1 MGEPKIIETSTHKAR
16 EWLAEMAAE
25 LGTDD
30 RHYAYR
36 ALRAYLH
43 AVRDRIGVE
52 EAAQLAAQLPL
63 LVRGIYYD
71 GWVPAR
77 TPTGHHTVDEFLSE
91 VAEEAQLAGETEASL
106 VCRAGSAVLR
116 RHVSEGEI
124 GDVVAVLP
132 ESLRPLLA
140 A

>member
-1 MGEPKIIETSTHKAR
+1 MSEPKIIETSMHKAR
-16 EWLAEMAAE
+16 EWLAEMATE

-43 AVRDRIGVE
+43 AVRDRISVE
-52 EAAQLAAQLPL
+52 EAAQLGAQLPL
-63 LVRGIYYD
+63 LIRGVYYD

-77 TPTGHHTVDEFLSE
+77 TPASYHTVDEFLTR
-91 VAEEAQLAGETEASL
+91 VAEEGQLAGETEASM
-106 VCRAGSAVLR
+106 VCRAGSSVLR
-116 RHVSEGEI
+116 SHVSEGEI
-124 GDVVAVLP
+124 ADVVAVMP

>member
-1 MGEPKIIETSTHKAR
+1 MSEPKIIETSAHKAR
-16 EWLAEMAAE
+16 EWLAAMAAE

-43 AVRDRIGVE
+43 AVRDRITVE
-52 EAAQLAAQLPL
+52 EAAQLGAQLPL
-63 LVRGIYYD
+63 LIRGVYYD

-77 TPTGHHTVDEFLSE
+77 TPASYHTVDEFLVR

-116 RHVSEGEI
+116 QHVSEGEI
-124 GDVVAVLP
+124 EDVIAVMP

-140 A
+140 T